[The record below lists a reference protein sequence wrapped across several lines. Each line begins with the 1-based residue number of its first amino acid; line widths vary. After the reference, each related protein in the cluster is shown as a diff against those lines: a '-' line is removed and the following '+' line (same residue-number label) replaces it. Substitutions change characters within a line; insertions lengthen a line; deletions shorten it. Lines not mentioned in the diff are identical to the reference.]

1 VPGYAGLSPLGHTQS
16 QDNMIMRKFL
26 LLTLLLIFSACI
38 VVAQNTDRILD
49 DQVRSVKLSVMGAPL
64 SMPIVDI
71 KAPGGVLSL
80 EFDHLGDELKDYAY
94 TILHCNRDWSFSELD
109 QLEYIDGFTEDRIT
123 SIEPSFNT
131 ITQYTHYAL
140 RLPNQNVKWSKSGNY
155 ILRITDKED
164 DSVVME
170 RRFMV
175 VEPQWRIDAS
185 LTRTVMVEKSN
196 THHEIDFKVVT
207 KNARISNAQ
216 NDVSAII
223 LQNGRWDNAIGPL
236 KPYIERADGISFD
249 YQDVVVFPAGKE
261 FRFFDIRTFDFRGD
275 HVKAISDRG
284 DYIDVTLR
292 TDESRFARPIDF
304 RPDANGRFIIEN
316 NNANQTLLQCDY
328 AKVLFSIAQ
337 NMPIDEADV
346 YVFGELTDWQ
356 LKPEFKMEYSHEAR
370 AYYCETV
377 LKQGYYN
384 YQYVVL
390 DHRTGAPD
398 PDGLE
403 GNWHETGNLYT
414 LLVYFHPFGSRYDR
428 LMGAVT
434 LNSARP

>member
-1 VPGYAGLSPLGHTQS
+1 MNRISVYT
-16 QDNMIMRKFL
+16 IL
-26 LLTLLLIFSACI
+26 LLLFSACI

-80 EFDHLGDELKDYAY
+80 EFDHLGDELRDYAY
-94 TILHCNRDWSFSELD
+94 TLLHCNRDWSFSELD

-131 ITQYTHYAL
+131 ITQYTHYTL
-140 RLPNQNVKWSKSGNY
+140 RLPNQNVRWSKSGNY
-155 ILRITDKED
+155 ILRVTDKED
-164 DSVVME
+164 ERVVLE

-175 VEPQWRIDAS
+175 VEPQWRIDAN
-185 LTRTVMVEKSN
+185 LVRTVMVEKSN

-275 HVKAISDRG
+275 HVKTISDRG

-292 TDESRFARPIDF
+292 TDETRFARPIDF
-304 RPDANGRFIIEN
+304 RPDANGRFVIEN

-346 YVFGELTDWQ
+346 YVFGELSDWQ

>member
-1 VPGYAGLSPLGHTQS
+1 
-16 QDNMIMRKFL
+16 MIMRKLLFLSL
-26 LLTLLLIFSACI
+26 LLSSCAM
-38 VVAQNTDRILD
+38 VAQNTDRILD

-71 KAPGGVLSL
+71 KAPGGVLNL
-80 EFDHLGDELKDYAY
+80 EFDHLGDELRDYAY

-109 QLEYIDGFTEDRIT
+109 QLEYLDGFTEDRIT
-123 SIEPSFNT
+123 NIDPSFNT
-131 ITQYTHYAL
+131 ITQYTHYTL
-140 RLPNQNVKWSKSGNY
+140 RLPNQNVRWSKSGNY

-164 DSVVME
+164 DRVVLE

-216 NDVSAII
+216 NDVSAIV

-249 YQDVVVFPAGKE
+249 YQDVVIFPAGKE

-275 HVKAISDRG
+275 HVKTISDRG

-292 TDESRFARPIDF
+292 TDETRFARPIDF

-328 AKVLFSIAQ
+328 ASVLFSIAQ

-370 AYYCETV
+370 AYYCEAI

-390 DHRTGAPD
+390 DHRTGALD

-403 GNWHETGNLYT
+403 GNWYETGNLYT
-414 LLVYFHPFGSRYDR
+414 LLVYYHPFGSRYDR

>member
-1 VPGYAGLSPLGHTQS
+1 
-16 QDNMIMRKFL
+16 MIMRKLLFLSL
-26 LLTLLLIFSACI
+26 LLSSCAM
-38 VVAQNTDRILD
+38 VAQNTDRILD

-71 KAPGGVLSL
+71 KAPGGVLNL
-80 EFDHLGDELKDYAY
+80 EFDHLGDELRDYAY

-123 SIEPSFNT
+123 NIEPSFNT
-131 ITQYTHYAL
+131 ITQYTHYTL
-140 RLPNQNVKWSKSGNY
+140 RLPNQNVRWSKSGNY

-164 DSVVME
+164 DRVVLE

-216 NDVSAII
+216 NDVSAIV
-223 LQNGRWDNAIGPL
+223 LQNGRWDNAIGPV

-249 YQDVVVFPAGKE
+249 YQDVVIFPAGKE

-275 HVKAISDRG
+275 HVKTISDRG

-292 TDESRFARPIDF
+292 TDETRFARPIDF

-328 AKVLFSIAQ
+328 ASVLFSIAQ

-370 AYYCETV
+370 AYYCEAI

-390 DHRTGAPD
+390 DHRTGALD

-403 GNWHETGNLYT
+403 GNWYETGNLYT
-414 LLVYFHPFGSRYDR
+414 LLVYYHPFGSRFDR

>member
-1 VPGYAGLSPLGHTQS
+1 MNRISVSTILL
-16 QDNMIMRKFL
+16 FL
-26 LLTLLLIFSACI
+26 FSACI
-38 VVAQNTDRILD
+38 VVAQNTDLILD

-71 KAPGGVLSL
+71 KAPGGVLNL
-80 EFDHLGDELKDYAY
+80 EFDHLGDELRDYAY

-123 SIEPSFNT
+123 NIEPSFNT
-131 ITQYTHYAL
+131 ITQYTHYTL
-140 RLPNQNVKWSKSGNY
+140 RLPNQNVRWSKSGNY

-164 DSVVME
+164 DRVVLE

-216 NDVSAII
+216 NDVSAIV

-249 YQDVVVFPAGKE
+249 YQDVVIFPAGKE

-275 HVKAISDRG
+275 HVKTISDRG

-292 TDESRFARPIDF
+292 TDETRFARPIDF

-328 AKVLFSIAQ
+328 ASVLFSIAQ

-370 AYYCETV
+370 AYYCEAI

-390 DHRTGAPD
+390 DHRTGALD

-403 GNWHETGNLYT
+403 GNWYETGNLYT
-414 LLVYFHPFGSRYDR
+414 LLVYYHPFGSRYDR

>member
-1 VPGYAGLSPLGHTQS
+1 MNRISV
-16 QDNMIMRKFL
+16 
-26 LLTLLLIFSACI
+26 LTLLLLPFISLLR
-38 VVAQNTDRILD
+38 AQNTDRIPGD
-49 DQVRSVKLSVMGAPL
+49 GIYTVKLSVMGAPL

-71 KAPGGVLSL
+71 RAPGGVLNL

-123 SIEPSFNT
+123 NIEPSFNT
-131 ITQYTHYAL
+131 LTQYTHYTL
-140 RLPNQNVKWSKSGNY
+140 RLPNQNMRWSKSGNY
-155 ILRITDKED
+155 LLRVTDKED
-164 DSVVME
+164 DSVVLE

-175 VEPQWRIDAS
+175 VEPLWRIDAN
-185 LTRTVMVEKSN
+185 LVRTVMVEKSN
-196 THHEIDFKVVT
+196 THHEIDFSVFPKGV
-207 KNARISNAQ
+207 RISNAQ
-216 NDVSAII
+216 NDVSAMI

-236 KPYIERADGISFD
+236 KPYIERADGLSFD

-275 HVKAISDRG
+275 RVKTINDRG
-284 DYIDVTLR
+284 DYIEVTLR
-292 TDESRFARPIDF
+292 TDETRFARPIDF
-304 RPDANGRFIIEN
+304 RPDANGRFVIEN

-328 AKVLFSIAQ
+328 AKVLFSIAH

-346 YVFGELTDWQ
+346 YVFGELSDWQ
-356 LKPEFKMEYSHEAR
+356 LKPEFRMEYSHEAR
-370 AYYCETV
+370 AYYCEAT

-403 GNWHETGNLYT
+403 GNWYETGNLYT
-414 LLVYFHPFGSRYDR
+414 LLVWYHPFGSRYDR

>member
-1 VPGYAGLSPLGHTQS
+1 
-16 QDNMIMRKFL
+16 MRKFL

>member
-1 VPGYAGLSPLGHTQS
+1 MNRLSALS
-16 QDNMIMRKFL
+16 L
-26 LLTLLLIFSACI
+26 LLFFVFTLK
-38 VVAQNTDRILD
+38 AQNTDRILD

-71 KAPGGVLSL
+71 RAPGGVLNL
-80 EFDHLGDELKDYAY
+80 EFDHLGDELRDYAY

-123 SIEPSFNT
+123 NIEPSFNT
-131 ITQYTHYAL
+131 ITQYTHYTL
-140 RLPNQNVKWSKSGNY
+140 RLPNQNVRWSKSGNY
-155 ILRITDKED
+155 LLRITDKED
-164 DSVVME
+164 DRVVLE

-175 VEPQWRIDAS
+175 VEPQWRIEAN

-216 NDVSAII
+216 NDVSAMV

-249 YQDVVVFPAGKE
+249 YQDVVIFPAGKE

-275 HVKAISDRG
+275 RVKTISDRG
-284 DYIDVTLR
+284 DFIEVTLR
-292 TDESRFARPIDF
+292 TDETRFARPVDF
-304 RPDANGRFIIEN
+304 RPDANGRFVIEN

-328 AKVLFSIAQ
+328 GKVLFSIAQ

-346 YVFGELTDWQ
+346 YIFGELTDWQ
-356 LKPEFKMEYSHEAR
+356 LKPEFRMEYSHEAR

-403 GNWHETGNLYT
+403 GNWYETGNLYT
-414 LLVYFHPFGSRYDR
+414 LLVWYHPFGSRYDR

-434 LNSARP
+434 LNSAQP

>member
-1 VPGYAGLSPLGHTQS
+1 MPGYAGLSPLGHTQS

-414 LLVYFHPFGSRYDR
+414 LLVYFQ
-428 LMGAVT
+428 
-434 LNSARP
+434 N

>member
-1 VPGYAGLSPLGHTQS
+1 
-16 QDNMIMRKFL
+16 MIMRKLLFLSL
-26 LLTLLLIFSACI
+26 LLSSCAML
-38 VVAQNTDRILD
+38 AQNTDRILD

-71 KAPGGVLSL
+71 KAPGGVLNL
-80 EFDHLGDELKDYAY
+80 EFDHLGDELRDYAY

-123 SIEPSFNT
+123 NIEPSFNT
-131 ITQYTHYAL
+131 ITQYTHYTL
-140 RLPNQNVKWSKSGNY
+140 RLPNQNVRWSKSGNY

-164 DSVVME
+164 DRVVLE

-216 NDVSAII
+216 NDVSAIV

-249 YQDVVVFPAGKE
+249 YQDVVIFPAGKE

-275 HVKAISDRG
+275 HVKTISDRG

-292 TDESRFARPIDF
+292 TDETRFARPIDF

-328 AKVLFSIAQ
+328 ASVLFSIAQ

-346 YVFGELTDWQ
+346 YVFGALTDWQ

-370 AYYCETV
+370 AYYCEAI

-390 DHRTGAPD
+390 DHRTGALD

-403 GNWHETGNLYT
+403 GNWYETGNLYT
-414 LLVYFHPFGSRYDR
+414 LLVYYHPFGSRFDR

-434 LNSARP
+434 LDSARP

>member
-1 VPGYAGLSPLGHTQS
+1 
-16 QDNMIMRKFL
+16 MIMRKL
-26 LLTLLLIFSACI
+26 LFLTLLLSSCAM
-38 VVAQNTDRILD
+38 VAQNTDRILD

-71 KAPGGVLSL
+71 KAPGGVLNL
-80 EFDHLGDELKDYAY
+80 EFDHLGDELRDYAY

-123 SIEPSFNT
+123 NIEPSFNT
-131 ITQYTHYAL
+131 ITQYTHYTL
-140 RLPNQNVKWSKSGNY
+140 RLPNQNVRWSKSGNY

-164 DSVVME
+164 DRVVLE

-216 NDVSAII
+216 NDVSAIV

-249 YQDVVVFPAGKE
+249 YQDVVIFPAGKE

-275 HVKAISDRG
+275 HVKTISDRG

-292 TDESRFARPIDF
+292 TDETRFARPIDF

-328 AKVLFSIAQ
+328 ASVLFSIAQ

-370 AYYCETV
+370 AYYCEAI

-390 DHRTGAPD
+390 DHRTGALD
-398 PDGLE
+398 PEGLE
-403 GNWHETGNLYT
+403 GNWYETGNLYT
-414 LLVYFHPFGSRYDR
+414 LLVYYHPFGSRFDR

>member
-1 VPGYAGLSPLGHTQS
+1 
-16 QDNMIMRKFL
+16 MIMRKLLFLSL
-26 LLTLLLIFSACI
+26 LLSSCAM
-38 VVAQNTDRILD
+38 VAQNTDRILD

-71 KAPGGVLSL
+71 KAPGGVLNL
-80 EFDHLGDELKDYAY
+80 EFDHLGDELRDYAY

-123 SIEPSFNT
+123 NIEPSFNT
-131 ITQYTHYAL
+131 ITQYTHYTL
-140 RLPNQNVKWSKSGNY
+140 RLPNQNVRWSKSGNY

-164 DSVVME
+164 DRVVLE

-216 NDVSAII
+216 NDVSAIV

-275 HVKAISDRG
+275 HVKTISDRG

-292 TDESRFARPIDF
+292 TDETRFARPIDF

-328 AKVLFSIAQ
+328 ASVLFSIAQ

-370 AYYCETV
+370 AYYCEAI

-390 DHRTGAPD
+390 DHRTGALD

-403 GNWHETGNLYT
+403 GNWYETGNLYT
-414 LLVYFHPFGSRYDR
+414 LLVYYHPFGSRFDR

>member
-1 VPGYAGLSPLGHTQS
+1 
-16 QDNMIMRKFL
+16 MIMRKFL

>member
-1 VPGYAGLSPLGHTQS
+1 
-16 QDNMIMRKFL
+16 MIMRKLLFLSL
-26 LLTLLLIFSACI
+26 LLSSCAM
-38 VVAQNTDRILD
+38 VAQNTDRILD

-71 KAPGGVLSL
+71 KAPGGVLNL
-80 EFDHLGDELKDYAY
+80 EFDHLGDELRDYAY

-123 SIEPSFNT
+123 NIEPSFNA
-131 ITQYTHYAL
+131 ITQYTHYTL
-140 RLPNQNVKWSKSGNY
+140 RLPNQNVRWSKSGNY

-164 DSVVME
+164 DRVVLE

-216 NDVSAII
+216 NDVSAIV

-249 YQDVVVFPAGKE
+249 YQDVVIFPAGKE

-275 HVKAISDRG
+275 HVKTISDRG

-292 TDESRFARPIDF
+292 TDETRFARPIDF

-328 AKVLFSIAQ
+328 ASVLFSIVQ
-337 NMPIDEADV
+337 HMPIDEADV

-356 LKPEFKMEYSHEAR
+356 LKPELKMEYSHEAR
-370 AYYCETV
+370 TYYCEAI

-390 DHRTGAPD
+390 DHRTGALD

-403 GNWHETGNLYT
+403 GNWYETGNLYT
-414 LLVYFHPFGSRYDR
+414 LLVYYHPFGSRYDR

>member
-1 VPGYAGLSPLGHTQS
+1 
-16 QDNMIMRKFL
+16 MIMRKLLFLSL
-26 LLTLLLIFSACI
+26 LLSSCAM
-38 VVAQNTDRILD
+38 VAQNTDRILD

-71 KAPGGVLSL
+71 KAPGGVLNL
-80 EFDHLGDELKDYAY
+80 EFDHLGDELRDYAY

-123 SIEPSFNT
+123 NIEPSFNT
-131 ITQYTHYAL
+131 ITQYTHYTL
-140 RLPNQNVKWSKSGNY
+140 RLPNQNVRWSKSGNY

-164 DSVVME
+164 DRVVLE

-216 NDVSAII
+216 NDVSAIV

-249 YQDVVVFPAGKE
+249 YQDVVIFPAGKE

-275 HVKAISDRG
+275 HVKTISDRG

-292 TDESRFARPIDF
+292 TDETRFARPIDF

-328 AKVLFSIAQ
+328 ASVLFSIVQ

-370 AYYCETV
+370 AYYCEAI

-390 DHRTGAPD
+390 DHRTGALD

-403 GNWHETGNLYT
+403 GNWYETGNLYT
-414 LLVYFHPFGSRYDR
+414 LLVYYHPFGSRYDR

>member
-1 VPGYAGLSPLGHTQS
+1 
-16 QDNMIMRKFL
+16 MIMRKLLFLSL
-26 LLTLLLIFSACI
+26 LLSSCAM
-38 VVAQNTDRILD
+38 VAQNTDRILD

-71 KAPGGVLSL
+71 KAPGGVLNL
-80 EFDHLGDELKDYAY
+80 EFDHLGDELRDYAY

-123 SIEPSFNT
+123 NIEPSFNT
-131 ITQYTHYAL
+131 ITQYTHYTL
-140 RLPNQNVKWSKSGNY
+140 RLPNQNVRWSKSGNY

-164 DSVVME
+164 DRVVLE

-216 NDVSAII
+216 NDVSAIV

-249 YQDVVVFPAGKE
+249 YQDVVIFPAGKE

-275 HVKAISDRG
+275 HVKTISDRG

-292 TDESRFARPIDF
+292 TDETRFARPIDF

-328 AKVLFSIAQ
+328 ASVLFSIAQ

-370 AYYCETV
+370 AYYCEAI

-390 DHRTGAPD
+390 DHRTGALD
-398 PDGLE
+398 PEGLE
-403 GNWHETGNLYT
+403 GNWYETGNLYT
-414 LLVYFHPFGSRYDR
+414 LLVYYHPFGSRFDR